1 MTVMNVEKK
10 VANNIDLSKHGLH
23 DVKEIIRNP
32 TYEQLFVEETK
43 PELEGFERGTVT
55 ELGAVA
61 VDTGI
66 FTGRSPKDKYIVR
79 DNTTQ
84 DTIWWSDQGTND
96 NKPIDQHVW
105 DDLKALVTHQLSG
118 KRVFV
123 IDGYCGANPDTRL
136 SIRVITEVAWQ
147 AHFVKNMF
155 IRPTEEE
162 LENFEPDFVVMNG
175 AKCVN
180 EKWQEHGLNSENFTV
195 FNLTERMQ
203 LIGGTWYGGE
213 MKKGM
218 FAMMNYFLP
227 LQDIASMHCSANMN
241 KDGEVAVFFGLSGTG
256 KTTLSTDPKRAL
268 IGDDEH
274 GWDDNGVFNF
284 EGGCYA
290 KTIKLSK
297 EAEPDIYNAIRR
309 DALLENVTVRNDGSI
324 DFDDGSKTENTR
336 VSYPLYHIENIVKP
350 ISKGGHANKV
360 IFLSADAFGVL
371 PPVSKLTPEQTK
383 YHFLSGFTAKLAG
396 TERGITEPTPTFSAC
411 FGNAFLTLHPT
422 KYAEVL
428 VKRMEAAGAEAYLVN
443 TGWNGSG
450 KRISIKDTRAIID
463 AILDGSIEKAETKVV
478 PIFNLEV
485 PVKLHDVDPDILD
498 PRDTYIDPLQWESKA
513 EGLAKR
519 FVDNFAKYTDTPE
532 GEALVKA
539 GPQLG

>member
-1 MTVMNVEKK
+1 MTVLNVESE
-10 VANNIDLSKHGLH
+10 VADIDLSRYGLEN
-23 DVKEIIRNP
+23 VKEVIRNP
-32 TYEQLFVEETK
+32 SYEQLFEEETK
-43 PELEGFERGTVT
+43 PGLEGYEKGVVT
-55 ELGAVA
+55 ELGAVS

-79 DNTTQ
+79 DDTTR
-84 DTIWWSDQGTND
+84 DTLWWSDQGKND
-96 NKPIDQHVW
+96 NKPIDHTVW
-105 DDLKALVTHQLSG
+105 NDLKALVTQQLSN
-118 KRVFV
+118 KRLFV
-123 IDGYCGANPDTRL
+123 VDGYCGANPNTRL
-136 SIRVITEVAWQ
+136 RIRVITEVAWQ

-162 LENFEPDFVVMNG
+162 LKDFEPDFVVMNG

-180 EKWQEHGLNSENFTV
+180 NQWREHGLNSENFTV

-227 LQDIASMHCSANMN
+227 LQDVASMHCSANMG
-241 KDGEVAVFFGLSGTG
+241 KDGDVAIFFGLSGTG
-256 KTTLSTDPKRAL
+256 KTTLSTDPKRQL

-274 GWDDNGVFNF
+274 GWDDHGVFNF

-309 DALLENVTVRNDGSI
+309 DALLENVTVRGDGRI
-324 DFDDGSKTENTR
+324 DFDDNSKTENTR
-336 VSYPLYHIENIVKP
+336 VSYPIYHIDNIVKP
-350 ISKGGHANKV
+350 VSKGGHANKV

-396 TERGITEPTPTFSAC
+396 TERGITEPTPAFSAA
-411 FGNAFLTLHPT
+411 FGAAFLTLHPT

-450 KRISIKDTRAIID
+450 KRISIQDTRAIID
-463 AILDGSIEKAETKVV
+463 AILDGSIEKADTKVI

-485 PVKLHDVDPDILD
+485 PVSLDEVSDGILD
-498 PRDTYIDPLQWESKA
+498 PRDTYADPLQWESKA
-513 EGLAKR
+513 KDLATR
-519 FVDNFAKYTDTPE
+519 FINNFDKYTDNEE
-532 GEALVKA
+532 GAALVAA
-539 GPQLG
+539 GPQRD